1 MAVCKTCGCAIPIG
15 SKRCDMC
22 AVTGAI
28 APAQQ
33 PLMWQPPPQAA
44 PPSELA
50 SPAASW
56 AAASGA
62 APPALPTD
70 IQKAQKRVRHAWQFI
85 AFIGALS
92 VVLGTVAELGNIDLL
107 QNYVDWYA
115 VVEGAIFLVLAYFV
129 RRGSLIAL
137 GIAIGLYALD
147 TVALFATGHFGI
159 IRILILLFLLRSLGS
174 ANQLRQH
181 RKALAQQPLPQEHSR
196 AA

>member
-1 MAVCKTCGCAIPIG
+1 
-15 SKRCDMC
+15 MC

-33 PLMWQPPPQAA
+33 PQVWQPPNQAA
-44 PPSELA
+44 PPTELA
-50 SPAASW
+50 SSAASW
-56 AAASGA
+56 AVTGGVVR
-62 APPALPTD
+62 PALPAE

-92 VVLGTVAELGNIDLL
+92 VVAGTVAELANIDLL
-107 QNYVDWYA
+107 QNYFDWYSVA
-115 VVEGAIFLVLAYFV
+115 EGATFLVLAYFV

-147 TVALFATGHFGI
+147 TAALFATGHFGI

-174 ANQLRQH
+174 ANLLRQH
-181 RKALAQQPLPQEHSR
+181 RKALAQQPTAQDQPR

>member
-1 MAVCKTCGCAIPIG
+1 MAVCKTCGCAIPLG
-15 SKRCDMC
+15 SRRCDMC
-22 AVTGAI
+22 AVTGAV

-33 PLMWQPPPQAA
+33 PLVWQPPNQATA
-44 PPSELA
+44 PTELA
-50 SPAASW
+50 PS
-56 AAASGA
+56 AASGA
-62 APPALPTD
+62 VTGAAVRPPLPAE

-92 VVLGTVAELGNIDLL
+92 IVAGTVAELGNIDLL
-107 QNYVDWYA
+107 QNYFDWYA
-115 VVEGAIFLVLAYFV
+115 VAEGAIFLVLAYFV

-159 IRILILLFLLRSLGS
+159 IRILILLYLLRSFGS
-174 ANQLRQH
+174 ANLLRRH
-181 RKALAQQPLPQEHSR
+181 RKALAQQPAAQEQPR

>member
-15 SKRCDMC
+15 SKSCDMC
-22 AVTGAI
+22 AVTGAV

-33 PLMWQPPPQAA
+33 PQVWQPPAQAA
-44 PPSELA
+44 GPGELVPS
-50 SPAASW
+50 AASW
-56 AAASGA
+56 AATGGA
-62 APPALPTD
+62 VRPAPSAD

-92 VVLGTVAELGNIDLL
+92 VVAGTVAELGNIDLL
-107 QNYVDWYA
+107 QNYFDWYSVA
-115 VVEGAIFLVLAYFV
+115 EGAIFLVLAYFV

-147 TVALFATGHFGI
+147 TVALAVTGHFGI
-159 IRILILLFLLRSLGS
+159 IRILILLFLLRSFGS
-174 ANQLRQH
+174 ANLLRQH
-181 RKALAQQPLPQEHSR
+181 RRALAQQPATQEQPR

>member
-1 MAVCKTCGCAIPIG
+1 
-15 SKRCDMC
+15 MC
-22 AVTGAI
+22 AVTGAV

-33 PLMWQPPPQAA
+33 PQVR
-44 PPSELA
+44 
-50 SPAASW
+50 
-56 AAASGA
+56 
-62 APPALPTD
+62 PALPAE

-147 TVALFATGHFGI
+147 TVALFASEHCGTL
-159 IRILILLFLLRSLGS
+159 RLVILRRHRRSLQRS
-174 ANQLRQH
+174 H
-181 RKALAQQPLPQEHSR
+181 
-196 AA
+196 